1 MAKDRFRERLARLDE
16 ESPLTAFNV
25 AAVAEAM
32 DTVRKLKGG
41 VAGRRTV
48 RKRGGD
54 WKSWDPEVFGVDTL
68 TESGYIKRLTEL
80 DRPIILLSEE
90 AERVEINLDR
100 QGDPLYGISDPFDG
114 SWLFKRQLPIWWYT
128 SLALY
133 AHDFTPVSAAAGDV
147 LQNSISYADER
158 TAYVATIRGGQVV
171 NRQRLDE
178 DYRCRNVGKPPEDLQ
193 NAYVASHG
201 LKTGKFLKPLLE
213 RYGNVICA
221 FKLLY
226 PTGGPI
232 GFVEVAL
239 GRIDVYF
246 AVNQPYMDLF
256 SSLPIALNAGAVVT
270 DFEGRPFRLQNDD
283 HRAVYNVVAG
293 RNERIHA
300 QVMEKL
306 ATCR

>member
-1 MAKDRFRERLARLDE
+1 MAKDRFQERLTSLSE
-16 ESPLTAFNV
+16 EAPLTAFNV

-32 DTVRKLKGG
+32 DTVKKLRGG
-41 VAGRRTV
+41 SRGRQTV
-48 RKRGGD
+48 RKREGD
-54 WKSWDPEVFGVDTL
+54 WKTWDPEVFGVDTL
-68 TESGYIKRLTEL
+68 TESGYIKRLTGL
-80 DRPIILLSEE
+80 GRPVILLSEE

-100 QGDPLYGISDPFDG
+100 PGDPLYGISDPFDG

-133 AHDFTPVSAAAGDV
+133 ARDFTPVSAAAGDI
-147 LQNSISYADER
+147 LQNSIAYADQHA
-158 TAYVATIRGGQVV
+158 AYVATVRGGRVV
-171 NRQRLDE
+171 NRQLVDE
-178 DYRCRNVGKPPEDLQ
+178 DYRCRNIGKPPENLGD
-193 NAYVASHG
+193 AYVASHG
-201 LKTGKFLKPLLE
+201 LKTGKFLRPLIE

-246 AVNQPYMDLF
+246 AVNQPYMDLY
-256 SSLPIALNAGAVVT
+256 SSLPIALNAGVIVT
-270 DFEGRPFRLQNDD
+270 DFEGRPFRLDTDD
-283 HRAVYNVVAG
+283 HRGVYNVVAA
-293 RNERIHA
+293 RNQRIHA

-306 ATCR
+306 AACR